1 MPHILLLGATGYIG
15 GSVLDRLLKIQ
26 NPDITISIIVRDSD
40 KAHKFSTTFPSLD
53 VHNKSLDDHQLLVDL
68 ASRADV
74 VFNCV
79 NISTSLHHNTIS
91 SLIITGQCRRPQN
104 RARHLGWA

>member
-26 NPDITISIIVRDSD
+26 KPDITISVIVRDSD
-40 KAHKFSTTFPSLD
+40 KAKKLATTFPGLD
-53 VHNKSLDDHQLLVDL
+53 VHNKPYEDHQLLVDL

-79 NISTSLHHNTIS
+79 KISTSLYHNIIS
-91 SLIITGQCRRPQN
+91 SLNITGQCR
-104 RARHLGWA
+104 